1 MGILTPNPM
10 MDAHI
15 QSIQAQFGF
24 QSSELLADI
33 AQYGR
38 FCRFSSGDLIAEPG
52 MPVDFVPLILKGN
65 LRVMRRD
72 EDHDRELFLYFLTAG
87 STCSST
93 INCCM
98 TGKKVTVEVVVEEE
112 TEMVCIPNASASAWI
127 KTHPEWLEF
136 VLRSYQLRFEE
147 ALHAL
152 DEVAFRQLDERLW
165 NFLSEKVKLLDS
177 QTVEMSHSDIAQAL
191 HSSREVV
198 SRLLKKLES
207 EQRLTLGRN
216 RIEILR

>member
-1 MGILTPNPM
+1 MALPDTQTLQ
-10 MDAHI
+10 AH
-15 QSIQAQFGF
+15 FGF
-24 QSSELLADI
+24 HDEALLADI
-33 AQYGR
+33 VKYGR
-38 FCRFSSGDLIAEPG
+38 FCTFHSGDLIAEPG

-72 EDHDRELFLYFLTAG
+72 DDNDRELFLYFLTAG

-98 TGKKVTVEVVVEEE
+98 TGKRVTVEVIVEEE
-112 TEMVCIPNASASAWI
+112 TDMVCIPNEFASAWI
-127 KTHPEWLEF
+127 KVHPEWLEF

-165 NFLSEKVKLLDS
+165 NFLHEKARLTDGNV
-177 QTVEMSHSDIAQAL
+177 VEMSHSELAQAL

-207 EQRLTLGRN
+207 ENRLELGRN
-216 RIEILR
+216 RIQILG

>member
-1 MGILTPNPM
+1 MALPDT
-10 MDAHI
+10 
-15 QSIQAQFGF
+15 QTIQAHFGF
-24 QSSELLADI
+24 RDEALLADI
-33 AQYGR
+33 VKHGR
-38 FCRFSSGDLIAEPG
+38 FCTFHSGDLIAEPG

-72 EDHDRELFLYFLTAG
+72 DDNDRELFLYFLTAG

-98 TGKKVTVEVVVEEE
+98 TGKRVTVEVVVEEE
-112 TEMVCIPNASASAWI
+112 TDMVCIPNEFASAWI
-127 KTHPEWLEF
+127 KVHPEWLEF

-165 NFLSEKVKLLDS
+165 NFLQEKARLTDGNV
-177 QTVEMSHSDIAQAL
+177 VEMSHSELAQAL

-207 EQRLTLGRN
+207 ENRLELGRN
-216 RIEILR
+216 RIQILG

>member
-1 MGILTPNPM
+1 M
-10 MDAHI
+10 MDSHI
-15 QSIQAQFGF
+15 PDIQKQFGF
-24 QSSELLADI
+24 NSPELLSDM
-33 AQYGR
+33 AQHGR
-38 FCRFSSGDLIAEPG
+38 FCRFSSGAIIAEPG
-52 MPVDFVPLILKGN
+52 MPVEFVPLILQGN

-72 EDHDRELFLYFLTAG
+72 EQNDRELFLYFLTAG

-98 TGKKVTVEVVVEEE
+98 TGKKVAVEVIAEED
-112 TEMVCIPNASASAWI
+112 TDMVCIPNDIAASWI
-127 KTHPEWLEF
+127 TLHPEWLEF

-165 NFLSEKVKLLDS
+165 NFLLEKTKRSDS

-207 EQRLTLGRN
+207 EHRLTLGRN

>member
-1 MGILTPNPM
+1 M
-10 MDAHI
+10 MAHRI
-15 QSIQAQFGF
+15 QDIQTQFGF
-24 QSSELLADI
+24 QSAELLADI
-33 AQYGR
+33 ERHGH
-38 FCRFSSGDLIAEPG
+38 FCTFSRGDLIAEPG
-52 MPVDFVPLILKGN
+52 MPVEFVPLILKGN

-112 TEMVCIPNASASAWI
+112 TEMVCIPNTYASSWI

-165 NFLSEKVKLLDS
+165 NFLLEKAKLSDS

-207 EQRLTLGRN
+207 EHLLSLGRN
-216 RIEILR
+216 RIEILP

>member
-1 MGILTPNPM
+1 MALP
-10 MDAHI
+10 DI
-15 QSIQAQFGF
+15 QTIQAHFGF
-24 QSSELLADI
+24 QDEALLADI
-33 AQYGR
+33 VKHGR
-38 FCRFSSGDLIAEPG
+38 FCTFHTGDLIAEPG

-72 EDHDRELFLYFLTAG
+72 DNNDRELFLYFLTAG

-98 TGKKVTVEVVVEEE
+98 TGKRVTVEVVVEEE
-112 TEMVCIPNASASAWI
+112 TDMVCIPNEFASSWI
-127 KTHPEWLEF
+127 KVHPEWLEF

-165 NFLSEKVKLLDS
+165 NFLQEKARLTDGNV
-177 QTVEMSHSDIAQAL
+177 VEMSHSELAQAL

-207 EQRLTLGRN
+207 EHRLELGRN
-216 RIEILR
+216 RIQILG

>member
-1 MGILTPNPM
+1 MHPPSAQDVFQHFRFKDPIL
-10 MDAHI
+10 I
-15 QSIQAQFGF
+15 ESILKHGQFCSF
-24 QSSELLADI
+24 K
-33 AQYGR
+33 
-38 FCRFSSGDLIAEPG
+38 SGDLIAGPG
-52 MPVDFVPLILKGN
+52 SPVDFVPLIMKGN
-65 LRVMRRD
+65 LRVMRKD
-72 EDHDRELFLYFLTAG
+72 EAHDRELFLYFLTAG

-98 TGKKVTVEVVVEEE
+98 SGTKVTVEVIAEEE
-112 TEMVCIPNASASAWI
+112 TDMICIPNEFASKWI
-127 KTHPEWLEF
+127 HCFPEWLNF

-165 NFLSEKVKLLDS
+165 NFLIEKSSLNES
-177 QTVEMSHSDIAQAL
+177 NTVEMSHSDLAQAL

-207 EQRLTLGRN
+207 ENRLKLGRN
-216 RIEILR
+216 RIQILR

>member
-1 MGILTPNPM
+1 
-10 MDAHI
+10 
-15 QSIQAQFGF
+15 
-24 QSSELLADI
+24 
-33 AQYGR
+33 
-38 FCRFSSGDLIAEPG
+38 
-52 MPVDFVPLILKGN
+52 
-65 LRVMRRD
+65 
-72 EDHDRELFLYFLTAG
+72 
-87 STCSST
+87 
-93 INCCM
+93 
-98 TGKKVTVEVVVEEE
+98 
-112 TEMVCIPNASASAWI
+112 MVCIPNQYASAWI

-165 NFLSEKVKLLDS
+165 NFLIEKARLNDGNI
-177 QTVEMSHSDIAQAL
+177 VEMSHSDLAQAL

-216 RIEILR
+216 RIQILR

>member
-1 MGILTPNPM
+1 MAQPDTRR
-10 MDAHI
+10 
-15 QSIQAQFGF
+15 IQAHFGF
-24 QSSELLADI
+24 QDEALLADI
-33 AQYGR
+33 LKHGR
-38 FCRFSSGDLIAEPG
+38 FCTFHAGDLIAEPG

-72 EDHDRELFLYFLTAG
+72 DDNDRELFLYFLTAG

-98 TGKKVTVEVVVEEE
+98 TGKRVTVEVVVEEE
-112 TEMVCIPNASASAWI
+112 TDMVCIPNEYASSWI
-127 KTHPEWLEF
+127 KVHPEWLEF

-165 NFLSEKVKLLDS
+165 NFLQEKARLTDGNL
-177 QTVEMSHSDIAQAL
+177 VEMSHSELAQAL

-207 EQRLTLGRN
+207 ENRLELGRN
-216 RIEILR
+216 RIQILG

>member
-1 MGILTPNPM
+1 
-10 MDAHI
+10 
-15 QSIQAQFGF
+15 
-24 QSSELLADI
+24 LLADI
-33 AQYGR
+33 VKHGR
-38 FCRFSSGDLIAEPG
+38 FCTFHSGDLIAEPG

-72 EDHDRELFLYFLTAG
+72 DDNDRERFLYFLTAG
-87 STCSST
+87 SNCSST

-98 TGKKVTVEVVVEEE
+98 TGNRVTVEVVVAAE
-112 TEMVCIPNASASAWI
+112 TDIVCIPNEYASAWI
-127 KTHPEWLEF
+127 KVHPEWLEF

-165 NFLSEKVKLLDS
+165 NFLQEKARLTDGNV
-177 QTVEMSHSDIAQAL
+177 VEMSHSELAQAL

-207 EQRLTLGRN
+207 EDRLELGRN
-216 RIEILR
+216 RIQILG

>member
-1 MGILTPNPM
+1 MNAMYSLDLQT
-10 MDAHI
+10 
-15 QSIQAQFGF
+15 QFGF
-24 QSSELLADI
+24 QDPDLLADI
-33 AQYGR
+33 VKHGQHGTFAT
-38 FCRFSSGDLIAEPG
+38 GDLIAEPG
-52 MPVDFVPLILKGN
+52 MPVSFVPLILKGN

-72 EDHDRELFLYFLTAG
+72 EENDRELFLYFLTAG

-93 INCCM
+93 INCCI

-112 TEMVCIPNASASAWI
+112 TDMVCIPNQYASAWI

-165 NFLSEKVKLLDS
+165 NFLIEKARLNDGNI
-177 QTVEMSHSDIAQAL
+177 VEMSHSDLAQAL

-216 RIEILR
+216 RIQILR

>member
-1 MGILTPNPM
+1 
-10 MDAHI
+10 
-15 QSIQAQFGF
+15 
-24 QSSELLADI
+24 
-33 AQYGR
+33 
-38 FCRFSSGDLIAEPG
+38 
-52 MPVDFVPLILKGN
+52 
-65 LRVMRRD
+65 
-72 EDHDRELFLYFLTAG
+72 
-87 STCSST
+87 
-93 INCCM
+93 M

-127 KTHPEWLEF
+127 TTHPEWLEF

-165 NFLSEKVKLLDS
+165 NFLLEKVKLSNS